1 MSLWRST
8 RGEDYAE
15 RPTRQ
20 AAHLKMDPLLKHGSL
35 LHRSEL
41 LLRLARVGIFWSR
54 SPRHENAHSLG
65 CTRHPQGVA
74 VAPCRPTAAVAR
86 GEQSTRVVT
95 PEFCPRKSANESKY
109 EVSK

>member
-1 MSLWRST
+1 VSLWRST

-35 LHRSEL
+35 LHGSEL

-74 VAPCRPTAAVAR
+74 VAPWRRTHRGSRSRRTEHESRYTGVLPEKISQRVRP
-86 GEQSTRVVT
+86 ST
-95 PEFCPRKSANESKY
+95 
-109 EVSK
+109 